1 MYWIPST
8 FAALFPALGLF
19 SAVPDL
25 ESSIN
30 LAKNRVPGLVN
41 CYITNWKDPP
51 FLMGKSM

>member
-8 FAALFPALGLF
+8 FAALDCPGHDGAGLGG
-19 SAVPDL
+19 SK
-25 ESSIN
+25 N